1 MLTLV
6 RAALE
11 APDKMNR
18 STPTRTAAAVII
30 ADADR
35 EELLRRLQTSATED
49 RVAVRTALVLLAS
62 AGWSDSRI
70 AVALGVTRR
79 TVALW
84 RSRYITGG
92 CAALLVDAPGRGRKP
107 GRNRDIIE
115 KIRAKTCERPMQGE
129 RWTVRSLARAVGVSH
144 ATVHR
149 VCREQHFP
157 LGGGE
162 TQNSELG
169 TTNQSVRH

>member
-1 MLTLV
+1 
-6 RAALE
+6 
-11 APDKMNR
+11 
-18 STPTRTAAAVII
+18 VII
-30 ADADR
+30 NQADR
-35 EELLRRLQTSATED
+35 EELLSRLEASSTHE
-49 RVAVRTALVLLAS
+49 RVGVRTALVLLAS

-70 AVALGVTRR
+70 AAALGVTRR

-84 RSRYITGG
+84 RSRYIKGG

-107 GRNRDIIE
+107 GRNREIIE
-115 KIRAKTCERPMQGE
+115 KIRAKSCERPMQGE

-157 LGGGE
+157 LD
-162 TQNSELG
+162 G
-169 TTNQSVRH
+169 TH

>member
-6 RAALE
+6 RSALD
-11 APDKMNR
+11 APAKNNR

-35 EELLRRLQTSATED
+35 EELLRRLQTPGTGE

-62 AGWSDSRI
+62 VGWSDSRI
-70 AVALGVTRR
+70 ASTLGVTRR

-84 RSRYITGG
+84 RSRYIKGG
-92 CAALLVDAPGRGRKP
+92 CPALLVDAPGRGRKP
-107 GRNRDIIE
+107 GRNREIIE
-115 KIRAKTCERPMQGE
+115 KIRAKTCEPPAQGD

-149 VCREQHFP
+149 VCREQHLP
-157 LGGGE
+157 LDGP
-162 TQNSELG
+162 
-169 TTNQSVRH
+169 HAH

>member
-6 RAALE
+6 LSALE
-11 APDKMNR
+11 APARK

-35 EELLRRLQTSATED
+35 EELLRRLQSSATHD

-70 AVALGVTRR
+70 AAALGVTRR

-84 RSRYITGG
+84 RSRYIKGG
-92 CAALLVDAPGRGRKP
+92 CGALLVDAPGRGRKP
-107 GRNRDIIE
+107 GRNREIIE
-115 KIRAKTCERPMQGE
+115 KIRAKTSERPIQGE

-157 LGGGE
+157 LGGS
-162 TQNSELG
+162 QA
-169 TTNQSVRH
+169 H

>member
-1 MLTLV
+1 MRTSRFKLLTLV
-6 RAALE
+6 LSALE
-11 APDKMNR
+11 TPVKN

-30 ADADR
+30 TDADR
-35 EELLRRLQTSATED
+35 EELLRRLQSSATND

-62 AGWSDSRI
+62 VGWSDSRI
-70 AVALGVTRR
+70 AAALGVTRR

-84 RSRYITGG
+84 RSRYIKGG

-107 GRNRDIIE
+107 GRNREIIE
-115 KIRAKTCERPMQGE
+115 KIRAKTSERPIQGE

-157 LGGGE
+157 LDG
-162 TQNSELG
+162 QA
-169 TTNQSVRH
+169 H

>member
-6 RAALE
+6 LTALE
-11 APDKMNR
+11 GTARPVR
-18 STPTRTAAAVII
+18 STPTRTAAAVILSE
-30 ADADR
+30 ADR
-35 EELLRRLQTSATED
+35 EELLGRLRSAATQD
-49 RVAVRTALVLLAS
+49 RVTVRSALVLLAS

-70 AVALGVTRR
+70 AATLGVTRR

-84 RSRYITGG
+84 RSRYINGG

-107 GRNRDIIE
+107 GRNREIIE
-115 KIRAKTCERPMQGE
+115 KIRAKTSERPSQGQ

-149 VCREQHFP
+149 VCREQHFA
-157 LGGGE
+157 LDGSQ
-162 TQNSELG
+162 T
-169 TTNQSVRH
+169 H